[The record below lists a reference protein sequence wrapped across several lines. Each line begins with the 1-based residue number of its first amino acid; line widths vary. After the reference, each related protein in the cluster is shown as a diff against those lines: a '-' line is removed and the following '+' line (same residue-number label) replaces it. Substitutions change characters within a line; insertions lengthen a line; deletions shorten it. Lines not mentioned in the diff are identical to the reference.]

1 VDSSKLWNEGQQIND
16 EWFFQKNLYNCLKKT
31 VKSLQNS
38 EIDIMFSGT
47 TLNCIHLNDKELF
60 ICNVGDSKSIMASG
74 NNFSQ
79 IIPLSVEHKPENN
92 LEKKW
97 IFSKQGRI

>member
-1 VDSSKLWNEGQQIND
+1 
-16 EWFFQKNLYNCLKKT
+16 
-31 VKSLQNS
+31 
-38 EIDIMFSGT
+38 MFSGT

-92 LEKKW
+92 LEKK
-97 IFSKQGRI
+97 